1 MSEEGGE
8 IIIVVSGTEGN
19 RVELASLLAV
29 SNERI
34 VRLNWQEAEYNI
46 PVGCAVAV
54 IHIAN
59 AADSKQAL
67 NFLTTYGDQLPVV
80 VVSGLVE
87 TARKYLS
94 KGAQEYLEE
103 EHLTLDRLRAMVEH
117 SILRFGY
124 QREKNVMLHDY
135 TDQFKNGPIPMW
147 IVDWETMKFLRV
159 NKAAVKKYGY
169 SEREFGAMTLED
181 IRPKE
186 DHERLADVFKR
197 SGPDFFDKGYWRHI
211 KKNGEMFWVH
221 VYSHK
226 TTTKKGESVFSIV
239 VDVNDKI
246 QTQQENEALTRKLRE
261 QKEELDNI
269 LFSISD
275 AIWSRNAESLELI
288 YANRAY
294 FNLFGFTEEEVR
306 GDTGLFFKSVFQQD
320 REKVMQSMLYAK
332 TIGWAEVEFRYH
344 HKDNTLKT
352 LQTKVTYKAGNE
364 GEENTL
370 NGVTTDITEAR
381 WMEDRI
387 RQSEQNLLATINNTK
402 DLIWSVNRDLN
413 IIFCNVPY
421 QEFVFSLAGVTPMAG
436 DYVLGEWGSE
446 AFIQSRTNDY
456 IRALNGE
463 SFTTVVEDYYDGD
476 ILCKEFSNNPI
487 FDHTGKIIGVNCI
500 ARDVSEQK
508 RQMIKIQ
515 EQNEKLK
522 EIAFIQSHNVRGPV
536 ASILGLTE
544 LFMIDPV
551 EDEHNAEILKFLK
564 VATNNLD
571 NIIREIVEKTRIL
584 KKLPG

>member
-1 MSEEGGE
+1 M
-8 IIIVVSGTEGN
+8 
-19 RVELASLLAV
+19 
-29 SNERI
+29 
-34 VRLNWQEAEYNI
+34 
-46 PVGCAVAV
+46 
-54 IHIAN
+54 
-59 AADSKQAL
+59 
-67 NFLTTYGDQLPVV
+67 
-80 VVSGLVE
+80 
-87 TARKYLS
+87 
-94 KGAQEYLEE
+94 
-103 EHLTLDRLRAMVEH
+103 
-117 SILRFGY
+117 
-124 QREKNVMLHDY
+124 
-135 TDQFKNGPIPMW
+135 
-147 IVDWETMKFLRV
+147 
-159 NKAAVKKYGY
+159 
-169 SEREFGAMTLED
+169 
-181 IRPKE
+181 
-186 DHERLADVFKR
+186 
-197 SGPDFFDKGYWRHI
+197 
-211 KKNGEMFWVH
+211 H

-246 QTQQENEALTRKLRE
+246 QTQHENEALTRKLRA

-269 LFSISD
+269 LYSISD

-294 FNLFGFTEEEVR
+294 FNLFGFTEEEAKA
-306 GDTGLFFKSVFQQD
+306 DSGLFFKSVFQQD
-320 REKVMQSMLYAK
+320 REKVMQAMLYAK
-332 TIGWAEVEFRYH
+332 TIEFRYH

-352 LQTKVTYKAGNE
+352 LQTKVTFKAGNE

-463 SFTTVVEDYYDGD
+463 SFTTVVE
-476 ILCKEFSNNPI
+476 EFSNNPI
-487 FDHTGKIIGVNCI
+487 YDHTGKIIGVNCI

-522 EIAFIQSHNVRGPV
+522 EIAFIHSHNVRGPV

-564 VATNNLD
+564 IATNNLD